1 MNEILEYKEGKV
13 TITDQALKNTPFYL
27 LNKGDR
33 SEDKK
38 LFNDAVTFIFF
49 MYSRESIYAR
59 RTPYQRESMILANV
73 FHKDESFLKKLER
86 LPGYNE
92 AVEFFKEHQ
101 FSEEEW
107 AFEQWKSDV
116 DDYLSYLRKIPYT
129 ITVKKNMDGVLV
141 DTEIDNSSVKMPAV
155 KHFAELIELGKKLS
169 DRVKESKKSS
179 AVGKR
184 EKKMFED
191 PE

>member
-1 MNEILEYKEGKV
+1 MNEILDYIDGKV
-13 TITDQALKNTPFYL
+13 VISDQALKNTPFYQL
-27 LNKGDR
+27 YKGDR

-38 LFNDAVTFIFF
+38 MFNDAVTFIFF
-49 MYSRESIYAR
+49 MYSRASIYAR
-59 RTPYQRESMILANV
+59 RTPLQREAIILANV
-73 FHKDESFLKKLER
+73 LHKDESFVKKLER
-86 LPGYNE
+86 MAGFKE
-92 AVEFFKEHQ
+92 SIEFFKEHQ

-116 DDYLSYLRKIPYT
+116 DDYLAYLRKIPYT
-129 ITVKKNMDGVLV
+129 ITVKKNVDGVLV
-141 DTEIDNSSVKMPAV
+141 DSEIDNSSVKMPAV

-169 DRVKESKKSS
+169 IRVKESNKSS
-179 AVGKR
+179 AVGNR